1 MSLTVF
7 LAVLAAALAHASWN
21 AMVKV
26 RLDRFASMT
35 LMFIGMGVFALPV
48 LFLVPVPEG
57 VTWLYILASMAF
69 HTGYRWFLVKAYE
82 TGDLAQ
88 AYPLARGTA
97 PLLTTLGAVVLLA
110 ELPTPLTIAGIALLS
125 LGTLSMSFKG
135 GDPTAIG
142 GRAVAYA
149 LITSLFVASYTLSD
163 GAGARSAASATSY
176 IAWLYVLDA
185 IWCVALA
192 LMLRGPRIVS
202 VMAPEWKTG
211 ALTGALAGVKGSN
224 YSIGLDSVRE
234 GVAEAWPSLELFVD
248 GMDLL
253 RLVFETVEPAAERLK
268 ARCYEN
274 FSTATDLADALVR
287 RYGIAFRE
295 AHHIVGGAV
304 QMALDAGLDASGL
317 DAAIVERSAEREIGR
332 RLDLDD
338 AFVRASLDPVAS
350 VASRTTP
357 GGTAPSEVRRVL
369 AVLETRRHADGR
381 LTAERRRTLA
391 AADARLRAAV
401 AALSA

>member
-35 LMFIGMGVFALPV
+35 LMFVGMGVFALPV
-48 LFLVPVPEG
+48 LFLVPVPQG

-211 ALTGALAGVKGSN
+211 ALTGALAAGS
-224 YSIGLDSVRE
+224 YWI
-234 GVAEAWPSLELFVD
+234 AAW
-248 GMDLL
+248 
-253 RLVFETVEPAAERLK
+253 
-268 ARCYEN
+268 
-274 FSTATDLADALVR
+274 
-287 RYGIAFRE
+287 AFT
-295 AHHIVGGAV
+295 
-304 QMALDAGLDASGL
+304 Q
-317 DAAIVERSAEREIGR
+317 
-332 RLDLDD
+332 
-338 AFVRASLDPVAS
+338 
-350 VASRTTP
+350 
-357 GGTAPSEVRRVL
+357 API
-369 AVLETRRHADGR
+369 
-381 LTAERRRTLA
+381 
-391 AADARLRAAV
+391 AAV
-401 AALSA
+401 AALRESSILFAMLISVAVLREAVTGWRIAAALLIVAGVVALRLG

>member
-35 LMFIGMGVFALPV
+35 LMFVGMGVFALPV
-48 LFLVPVPEG
+48 LFLVPVPQG
-57 VTWLYILASMAF
+57 VTWFYILASMAF

-110 ELPTPLTIAGIALLS
+110 ELPTPLTIGGIALLS
-125 LGTLSMSFKG
+125 LGTLSMSFRG
-135 GDPTAIG
+135 GDPASG
-142 GRAVAYA
+142 FSRRAVAYA

-192 LMLRGPRIVS
+192 LVLRGPRIVA

-211 ALTGALAGVKGSN
+211 ALTG
-224 YSIGLDSVRE
+224 
-234 GVAEAWPSLELFVD
+234 
-248 GMDLL
+248 
-253 RLVFETVEPAAERLK
+253 
-268 ARCYEN
+268 
-274 FSTATDLADALVR
+274 
-287 RYGIAFRE
+287 
-295 AHHIVGGAV
+295 
-304 QMALDAGLDASGL
+304 
-317 DAAIVERSAEREIGR
+317 
-332 RLDLDD
+332 
-338 AFVRASLDPVAS
+338 
-350 VASRTTP
+350 
-357 GGTAPSEVRRVL
+357 VL
-369 AVLETRRHADGR
+369 AAGSYWI
-381 LTAERRRTLA
+381 A
-391 AADARLRAAV
+391 AWAFTQAPIAAV
-401 AALSA
+401 AALRESSILFAMLISVAVLREAVTGWRIVAALLIVAGVVALRLG